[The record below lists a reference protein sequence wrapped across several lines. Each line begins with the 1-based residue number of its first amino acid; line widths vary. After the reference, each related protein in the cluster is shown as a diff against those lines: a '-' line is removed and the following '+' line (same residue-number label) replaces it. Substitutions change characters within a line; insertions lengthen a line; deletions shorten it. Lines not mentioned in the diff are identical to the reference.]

1 MRCITK
7 AIEQIFPRGGGTF
20 EEEGRPVVKYRDSLP
35 WAAQKRLNR
44 SRCRLRRGLGW
55 AKGRT

>member
-35 WAAQKRLNR
+35 
-44 SRCRLRRGLGW
+44 
-55 AKGRT
+55 